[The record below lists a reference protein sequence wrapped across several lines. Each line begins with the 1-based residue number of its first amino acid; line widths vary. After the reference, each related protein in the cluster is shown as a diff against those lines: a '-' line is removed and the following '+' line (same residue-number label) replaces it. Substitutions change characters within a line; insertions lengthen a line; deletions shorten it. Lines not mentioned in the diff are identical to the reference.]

1 MKLLL
6 LALTAAAA
14 MTATGCSS
22 HCGSN
27 CPITTVRITATVNV
41 DLPIRDVAW
50 DGPACPS
57 FPPTCRGDDLNTFCT
72 HLDVPGS
79 SEGICDV
86 KIAFTDRPSMAIRTQ
101 FGPATTQGC
110 CGGYPVIGDWL
121 FTIPIESDAGIYG
134 GNGNHDAVSV
144 ITDAGDAS
152 VTDAGASDAGGDDAS
167 SDAATTDAAPDASVD

>member
-22 HCGSN
+22 NCASN

-41 DLPIRDVAW
+41 NLPIRDVAW
-50 DGPACPS
+50 EGPACPT
-57 FPPTCRGDDLNTFCT
+57 FLPTCRGDDITTICS
-72 HLDVPGS
+72 HLDVPGRA
-79 SEGICDV
+79 EGICDV

-101 FGPATTQGC
+101 FGPATTKGC

-121 FTIPIESDAGIYG
+121 FTIPIASDAGIFG
-134 GNGNHDAVSV
+134 GNGNHDAVSL

-152 VTDAGASDAGGDDAS
+152 VTDAGVTDAD
-167 SDAATTDAAPDASVD
+167 TTDAASDTTAD